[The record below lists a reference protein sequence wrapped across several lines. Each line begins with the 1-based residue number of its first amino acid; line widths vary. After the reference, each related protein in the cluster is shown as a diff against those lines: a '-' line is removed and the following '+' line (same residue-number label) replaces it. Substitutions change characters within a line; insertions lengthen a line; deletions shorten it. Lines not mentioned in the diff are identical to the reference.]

1 MTLSHMNVA
10 VYNLHY
16 KITFNIFNHQ
26 KKLSYKSQKLIVI
39 SLYKYSEVGG
49 YHNIYLSLDMRDM
62 NISPVMFKSK
72 LKTFLFM
79 RAFPGAFET

>member
-1 MTLSHMNVA
+1 MTFGPRSFRVSGP
-10 VYNLHY
+10 
-16 KITFNIFNHQ
+16 TFWNM
-26 KKLSYKSQKLIVI
+26 LP
-39 SLYKYSEVGG
+39 
-49 YHNIYLSLDMRDM
+49 LDMRDM